1 MRLLELRYRK
11 LPIVDKIMSVV
22 DDIAVGGGNEMKVKV
37 LTKYGIDP
45 MEPPEKVRRDITI
58 MDEFKVMQLYRALMG
73 GK

>member
-22 DDIAVGGGNEMKVKV
+22 DDIAVGGGNEMKAKV

-45 MEPPEKVRRDITI
+45 MEPPEKVRRDIII